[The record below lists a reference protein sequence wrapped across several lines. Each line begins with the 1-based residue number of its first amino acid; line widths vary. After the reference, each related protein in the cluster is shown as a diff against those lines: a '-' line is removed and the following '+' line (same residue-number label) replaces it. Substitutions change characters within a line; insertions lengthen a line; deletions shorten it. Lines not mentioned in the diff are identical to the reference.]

1 MEKLIKEINPSTHE
15 LKITLSSSELDTY
28 YQQAYKKAQSSIN
41 LKGFR
46 KGKVPINMIKK
57 MYGEGIEADANQE
70 IAKDEF
76 NKIRQEDNLK
86 VIGTPSLTNIEK
98 IDTGIEF
105 TIQYETIPKITI
117 KDIKGITIKE
127 PIHIVTDE
135 EIQDEINNL
144 LSQHGEFETAGQ
156 VTDNN
161 FVLGLLINELD
172 NEGNLIKSEKEQLT
186 HVYLSDKNVYPELK
200 ENLLNTK
207 LEDSFEFSPSQNN
220 DTQKRYN
227 VVVKEIQRLIPKEF
241 NNEFVESITN
251 GKLKTT
257 EEFREELE
265 FNIQDEWDR
274 KAREFIEGQIIDKVV
289 SDNEVSVPE
298 SLVKQVMQQM
308 LEDYKKRNANNPE
321 VEKAT
326 VESLESELRPMA
338 EKSVKW
344 EILRNEI
351 VEKEDITV
359 EEHDL
364 DPIIEQQAKAYG
376 IEKEQMKKLLVNNP
390 GMINSVI
397 NKKVIDF
404 ILDFAIT
411 EEVDFETG
419 EPLNN

>member
-70 IAKDEF
+70 IANDEF

-135 EIQDEINNL
+135 EIQDEIDNL
-144 LSQHGEFETAGQ
+144 LSQHGEFETAEQ

>member
-70 IAKDEF
+70 IANDEF

-144 LSQHGEFETAGQ
+144 LSQHGEFETAEQ

-308 LEDYKKRNANNPE
+308 LEDYKKRNSNNPE

>member
-70 IAKDEF
+70 IANDEF

-135 EIQDEINNL
+135 EIQDEIDNL

-308 LEDYKKRNANNPE
+308 LEDYKKRNSNNPE

>member
-144 LSQHGEFETAGQ
+144 LSQHGEFETAEQ

-308 LEDYKKRNANNPE
+308 LEDYKKRNSNNPE

>member
-70 IAKDEF
+70 IANDEF

-135 EIQDEINNL
+135 EIQDEIDNL

>member
-144 LSQHGEFETAGQ
+144 LSQHGEFETAEQ